1 MLHPVDP
8 SIDVSIVAPCYNEQD
23 GLRELHRRVTAAAR
37 AATGDRYEIV
47 LVNDGSRDRTWEV
60 IQALCAEDPKVT
72 GVNLSRNFG
81 HQLALTAG
89 LDMVRGKR
97 ILIIDADLQDPPE
110 LLGPMMAAMDAG
122 ADVVYGQ
129 RRKRAGETW
138 FKRLTASL
146 FYRLLTRLT
155 KVEVPRDTGDFRL
168 MDRRV
173 LEALQSMPE
182 HHRFIRGMVAWLGFR
197 QVPIQ
202 YDRDARFA
210 GTTGY
215 PFLKMVRFALDA
227 VTSFSIVPLR
237 IASIMGV
244 GLGLLAFMGVA
255 YAVASWLV
263 FDTVPGWTSITVIV
277 TLLGSIQLLS
287 LGVLGE
293 YVGRL
298 YIESK
303 RRPNYLIAEVARA
316 PRTGPARPPRHEV
329 EAVAAAGGV

>member
-23 GLRELHRRVTAAAR
+23 GLRELHRRVSAAAR
-37 AATGDRYEIV
+37 GVVGERYEIV

-89 LDMVRGKR
+89 LDMVQGKR

-110 LLGPMMAAMDAG
+110 LLVPMMAAMDAG

-138 FKRLTASL
+138 FKRVTASL
-146 FYRLLTRLT
+146 FYRLLAKLT

-168 MDRRV
+168 MERRV

-197 QVPIQ
+197 QVPIH

-210 GTTGY
+210 GTTSY

-244 GLGLLAFMGVA
+244 GLGLLAFAGAA
-255 YAVASWLV
+255 YAVLSWLL
-263 FDTVPGWTSITVIV
+263 FDTVPGWTSITVLV
-277 TLLGSIQLLS
+277 ALLGSIQLLS

-316 PRTGPARPPRHEV
+316 PRAAPAEPGRTGA
-329 EAVAAAGGV
+329 EALQAAGGR